1 MVDHTG
7 RAVKKTGQES
17 ELYQSAQR
25 FRNALINREDRAV
38 LQMREIY
45 GSAFDRLR
53 RELAALDARL
63 AEREAAGKP
72 LADAALAM
80 RDRLESLIAQTS
92 QALNDSTFDAV
103 GVVTDAQEQALD
115 YVNQNTES
123 LVMAATGSPSQAR
136 VAISFDSLPKE
147 ALREFAGFSSDGSPL
162 AVLFDS
168 IAQDFPNALRLSLAS
183 GLAQG
188 KNPRSMI
195 REMLAIANISANRA
209 ETIARTEMIRASRE
223 GQRLIYESNPV
234 VVSYRRVATQDA
246 RVCLACLALSG
257 TLHKT
262 AEIMPSH
269 PNCRCVM
276 VPVTPSLAE
285 ITGDPSIPDL
295 RPGAIT
301 PDNILAGLDEKEI
314 VGIMGPKRYQL
325 FKDGTPLADMVSVR
339 FDPKWGPTTRILPI
353 KDIGQGPK
361 PGPSPEPPPPPRPAP
376 APAPAPKPAPSRP
389 RVSRQRKPKVEAQV
403 EQKFDNRD
411 PKQVI
416 AKLRAIIGANEQDTE
431 YANLSDRRT
440 EWLKYGIEKINEM
453 KSSGA
458 SVSEIEDFRDNVWQP
473 ELQRLGDLVQKIN
486 YPTQEVLEKMR
497 KVLES
502 DDPITTEI
510 DFDATVF
517 ESPIPSE
524 KQSSYRRMVS
534 KALSYMDKRNLA
546 VLNNLKTGQP
556 TIVDHENP
564 EKMRL
569 SENKAQGTYGF
580 CEWAAY
586 GEVSLNVDLLDFTSE
601 ISYKNKSAFRTLSH
615 EIVHWV
621 HIRSD
626 DMRIATNNFW
636 NRRTAGDEW
645 EPNPS
650 YGGEMKKDKWP
661 EDYCGKRYK
670 SAEEKFDILGAEI
683 PTRGIELMLENPIRF
698 AEEDPEYFEFVLT
711 HIMGGRS

>member
-1 MVDHTG
+1 
-7 RAVKKTGQES
+7 
-17 ELYQSAQR
+17 
-25 FRNALINREDRAV
+25 
-38 LQMREIY
+38 MREIY

-92 QALNDSTFDAV
+92 QALKDSTFDAV
-103 GVVTDAQEQALD
+103 SVVTDAQEQALD

-168 IAQDFPNALRLSLAS
+168 IAQDTPNALRLSLAS

-314 VGIMGPKRYQL
+314 VGIMGPKRYEL

-376 APAPAPKPAPSRP
+376 APAPTPAPSRP
-389 RVSRQRKPKVEAQV
+389 RVSRQRKPKAEAQI
-403 EQKFDNRD
+403 EQKFDNRNPD
-411 PKQVI
+411 QVV
-416 AKLRAIIGANEQDTE
+416 ARMRAIAGLTPEDGTFAEVQKKIEDWLEVSWERREAARLTKDPEE
-431 YANLSDRRT
+431 LRKAEEWVRT
-440 EWLKYGIEKINEM
+440 EWKAESDRLHKLRNKWTNLENE
-453 KSSGA
+453 
-458 SVSEIEDFRDNVWQP
+458 Q
-473 ELQRLGDLVQKIN
+473 
-486 YPTQEVLEKMR
+486 LEEMR
-497 KVLES
+497 QILES
-502 DDPITTEI
+502 DNPLDYTLAP
-510 DFDATVF
+510 FDAEINYSKVAKVRQPVV
-517 ESPIPSE
+517 E
-524 KQSSYRRMVS
+524 RMIRKVMRYFDDRP
-534 KALSYMDKRNLA
+534 LEYI
-546 VLNNLKTGQP
+546 TGVK
-556 TIVDHENP
+556 IKVDNP
-564 EKMRL
+564 AEIRL
-569 SENKAQGTYGF
+569 SENRKSGAYGF
-580 CEWAAY
+580 CEWGGK
-586 GEVSLNVDLLDFTSE
+586 GEVSLNNAMLDYRE
-601 ISYKNKSAFRTLSH
+601 PFRFHGAAAIDTLAH
-615 EIVHWV
+615 EMVHWV
-621 HIRSD
+621 NVRSD
-626 DMRIATNNFW
+626 RMRLANNAFW
-636 NRRTAGDEW
+636 KKRTKGDKW
-645 EPNPS
+645 EPNYA
-650 YGGEMKKDKWP
+650 YGGEYKRDKWKD
-661 EDYCGKRYK
+661 EYCGQRYK
-670 SAEEKFDILGAEI
+670 FTEGDMDLFGVEV
-683 PTRGIELMLENPIRF
+683 PTRGIQYMLQNPLMF
-698 AEEDPEYFEFVLT
+698 AEEDREYFDHILT
-711 HIMGGRS
+711 NVMGSRG